1 MMSIKQSNQLQGVL
15 RDEMLRSLVSPRR
28 TEPRPL
34 EQSELLVEMVLPHIR
49 RDPLVR
55 LLLSQPS
62 ADVVPEQLYEP
73 LSRIFRKS
81 MEEISRADLLSVSTA
96 ALAAAAGVDEPMINK
111 LKADLLG
118 KPFRP
123 PGDEPQTGPTSDG

>member
-1 MMSIKQSNQLQGVL
+1 MA
-15 RDEMLRSLVSPRR
+15 
-28 TEPRPL
+28 
-34 EQSELLVEMVLPHIR
+34 
-49 RDPLVR
+49 R

-62 ADVVPEQLYEP
+62 ADVVPEQLVEP

-96 ALAAAAGVDEPMINK
+96 ALAAAAGVDEPTVNK

-123 PGDEPQTGPTSDG
+123 LGGEPQTGTSDNG